1 MKIALVISSLEV
13 GGAESQFCLIAKQF
27 KDDGHEVQVWPLRK
41 RGGFV
46 APIESAGIL
55 VCGLGKRSK
64 IDLLRSSFNLWRYT
78 KAFLP
83 DAIFCSLP
91 SACLH
96 SLVAKYAYPKAVFC
110 WQIVAT
116 QSTLPNYGFLAG
128 LGYELQRLLAGLCDH
143 YISNSRAAAL
153 SAVRDGFNRGKM
165 HVLQNGI
172 DTNRFYPD
180 PDSGE
185 HWLAQNRLDRNRP
198 AIGIVG
204 RLDPAKDHDTF
215 FKAVNILEALS
226 PGIAQ
231 YIVVGWGSGAHADAV
246 INRIEELRKHGIA
259 VVHVEH
265 EDDMPPMYNAC
276 SIFTMTSTSE
286 GLPNALLEA
295 LACGSFCVVTNV
307 GDCAEVVANDGVV
320 VQAGDSAAIA
330 KAWREHLNSGEY
342 DATSQLQRVHKKYG
356 LKPMVRALSE
366 VLARKEPSSDY
377 LL

>member
-13 GGAESQFCLIAKQF
+13 GGAESQFCLIAGQL
-27 KDDGHEVQVWPLRK
+27 KDDGHEVEVWPLRK
-41 RGGFV
+41 RGDFV
-46 APIESAGIL
+46 APIEDAGIP
-55 VCGLGKRSK
+55 VRDLGKRSK
-64 IDLLRSSFNLWRYT
+64 MDLLRPSINLWRYT
-78 KAFLP
+78 KALLP

-96 SLVAKYAYPKAVFC
+96 ALVAKFTYPNAVFC

-128 LGYELQRLLAGLCDH
+128 LGYVLQRRLAGSCDH
-143 YISNSRAAAL
+143 YISNSRAGAV
-153 SAVRDGFNRGKM
+153 SAVQDGFSRDKM

-172 DTNRFYPD
+172 DTSRFYPD

-185 HWLAQNRLDRNRP
+185 HWLMQNKLNRNRP
-198 AIGIVG
+198 TIGIVG

-246 INRIEELRKHGIA
+246 INRIEELRKQGIA
-259 VVHVEH
+259 VVHVPH
-265 EDDMPPMYNAC
+265 QGDMPPMYNAC
-276 SIFTMTSTSE
+276 NIFTMSSISE

-307 GDCAEVVANDGVV
+307 GDCAEVVAKDGVV
-320 VQAGDSAAIA
+320 VEIRDHVAIA
-330 KAWREHLNSGEY
+330 KAWRMQLDSDEY
-342 DATSQLQRVHKKYG
+342 DGAKQSQRVHAKYG
-356 LKPMVRALSE
+356 LKPMVSALSKI
-366 VLARKEPSSDY
+366 LAQKKPSWKY